1 MNRISIIYFSLLP
14 LCVASA
20 FIFIADG
27 LLVSSAGVLL
37 DGFKASKEQIGLV
50 NACFFAGAV
59 ACTIFSHRLISACG
73 YERAF
78 SVFCAIF
85 ALSALLGALSNNLL
99 FWGVLRF
106 FMGLAYY
113 SIVMIIEVWLNASV
127 TNSIRSR
134 VLGIYETLFYA
145 SFGVGALFIAFSL
158 SVEATLILSAVFIVL
173 ALLPLNL
180 KALKTPLVPP
190 KAKISLPNI
199 FSAPKL
205 ALISDFIGGLCMNG
219 FFSMASVF
227 ALLYG
232 LGDGSVAVF
241 IAISMVGGV
250 CGHLLCGVVSDK
262 FGRVNALLLA
272 SFLSLI
278 SAFLLG
284 VPKIIFVAVFLLGA
298 GIFVLYA
305 LSLAIANDA
314 ITDKREYILA
324 SRAMLFSYLLGS
336 LFAAPI
342 LGFLMSAFGAW
353 GFIGFYVFLSGLL
366 LVITFFGRFVGKRA
380 FKNTQK
386 I

>member
-1 MNRISIIYFSLLP
+1 MNRISIIYLCLFP
-14 LCVASA
+14 LCLASV
-20 FIFIADG
+20 FVFIADG

-37 DGFKASKEQIGLV
+37 DRFEASKEQIGLV

-59 ACTIFSHRLISACG
+59 ACTVFSHRLISSCG

-85 ALSALLGALSNNLL
+85 ALSALLGALSSNLF
-99 FWGVLRF
+99 FWGILRF

-127 TNSIRSR
+127 SNSIRSR

-158 SVEATLILSAVFIVL
+158 SVEHTLVLSAVFITL

-180 KALKTPLVPP
+180 KALKAPPLPP
-190 KAKISLPNI
+190 RAKISLPNI

-205 ALISDFIGGLCMNG
+205 ALISDFIGGLCING

-232 LGDGSVAVF
+232 LGDASVAAF
-241 IAISMVGGV
+241 IAISMVGGA

-262 FGRVNALLLA
+262 FGRANALMLA

-284 VPKIIFVAVFLLGA
+284 VPSIIYVAVFFLGA

-314 ITDKREYILA
+314 ITDKREYIIA

-336 LFAAPI
+336 LFSAPI
-342 LGFLMSAFGAW
+342 LGFLMSGFGAS
-353 GFIGFYVFLSGLL
+353 GFIGFYVLLSSVLL
-366 LVITFFGRFVGKRA
+366 IITFFGRFIGKRDL
-380 FKNTQK
+380 KK
-386 I
+386 P

>member
-1 MNRISIIYFSLLP
+1 MNRIGIIYLYLFP
-14 LCVASA
+14 LCLASV

-37 DGFKASKEQIGLV
+37 DRFNASKEQIGLV

-59 ACTIFSHRLISACG
+59 ACTIFSHRLISSCG

-78 SVFCAIF
+78 SVFAGLF
-85 ALSALLGALSNNLL
+85 ALSALLGALSENLL

-113 SIVMIIEVWLNASV
+113 SIVMIIEVWLNASIS
-127 TNSIRSR
+127 NSIRSR
-134 VLGIYETLFYA
+134 VLGIYEVLFYA

-158 SVEATLILSAVFIVL
+158 SVERTLILSAVFIVL

-180 KALKTPLVPP
+180 KAPKAPPVPP
-190 KAKISLPNI
+190 KAKISLPNV

-205 ALISDFIGGLCMNG
+205 ALISVFIGGLCING
-219 FFSMASVF
+219 FFSMSSVF
-227 ALLYG
+227 ALMRG
-232 LGDGSVAVF
+232 LGEGSVAAF
-241 IAISMVGGV
+241 IAISMVGGA
-250 CGHLLCGVVSDK
+250 CGHLLCGVVSDI
-262 FGRVNALLLA
+262 FGRANALLLA
-272 SFLSLI
+272 STLSLI

-284 VPKIIFVAVFLLGA
+284 IPKIIYIAVFFFGA

-314 ITDKREYILA
+314 ITDKKEYILA
-324 SRAMLFSYLLGS
+324 SRAMLFSYLFGS

-342 LGFLMSAFGAW
+342 LGFLMSGFGAW
-353 GFIGFYVFLSGLL
+353 GFIGFYVLLSGLL
-366 LVITFFGRFVGKRA
+366 LIITLFGRIK
-380 FKNTQK
+380 K
-386 I
+386 

>member
-1 MNRISIIYFSLLP
+1 MNRISIIYLALLP
-14 LCVASA
+14 LCVASV

-37 DGFKASKEQIGLV
+37 DRFEASKEQIGLV

-59 ACTIFSHRLISACG
+59 ACTVFSHRLISSCG

-85 ALSALLGALSNNLL
+85 ALSALLGVLSNNLL

-106 FMGLAYY
+106 FMGLGYY

-127 TNSIRSR
+127 SNAIRSR
-134 VLGIYETLFYA
+134 VLGIYEVLFYA

-158 SVEATLILSAVFIVL
+158 SVESTLVLSAVFIVL

-180 KALKTPLVPP
+180 KSLKAPPTPPS
-190 KAKISLPNI
+190 AKISLPNVLN
-199 FSAPKL
+199 APKL
-205 ALISDFIGGLCMNG
+205 ALFSVFIGGLCING

-227 ALLYG
+227 ALMSG
-232 LGDGSVAVF
+232 LGEGSVAVF
-241 IAISMVGGV
+241 IAISMVGGA

-262 FGRVNALLLA
+262 FGRENALILA
-272 SFLSLI
+272 SLLSLI
-278 SAFLLG
+278 SAFLLAL
-284 VPKIIFVAVFLLGA
+284 PWLFYVAVFFFGS

-314 ITDKREYILA
+314 IKDKREYILA
-324 SRAMLFSYLLGS
+324 SRAMLFSYLFGS

-342 LGFLMSAFGAW
+342 LGFLMARFGAQ
-353 GFIGFYVFLSGLL
+353 GFMGFYIVLLVLL
-366 LVITFFGRFVGKRA
+366 LVISFFSKAKGFKRE
-380 FKNTQK
+380 F
-386 I
+386 